1 MENIVQ
7 INEFSFDAFVLFL
20 KNLSVKDTSLFYS
33 YDFQKNASISL
44 GPSAFV
50 IFLENKGNNKTLE
63 LLVSVRRGVVISS
76 KLHNNINNEF
86 IFIHNLVSILTKVE
100 ISQLEFIKKQE
111 QKGSDVLSMIKFYF
125 TYLDSIS
132 NQKLFQAFQSDYWI
146 KDPLC
151 IGTFQD

>member
-7 INEFSFDAFVLFL
+7 INEFSFDAFGLFL
-20 KNLSVKDTSLFYS
+20 KNLSLNDKSLFYS
-33 YDFQKNASISL
+33 YDFHKNALISL

-50 IFLENKGNNKTLE
+50 IFLENKRISKTLE
-63 LLVSVRRGVVISS
+63 LLVSIRRGVVISS

-86 IFIHNLVSILTKVE
+86 ILIHNLVSILTKVE
-100 ISQLEFIKKQE
+100 ISQLELIKNQE

-132 NQKLFQAFQSDYWI
+132 NQKISQAFQSDYWI
-146 KDPLC
+146 KNPLY
-151 IGTFQD
+151 IGTIQE

>member
-7 INEFSFDAFVLFL
+7 VNEFSFDAFVLFL

-76 KLHNNINNEF
+76 KLRNNINYEF
-86 IFIHNLVSILTKVE
+86 ILILDMLSILTEVK
-100 ISQLEFIKKQE
+100 ISQLELIEKQE
-111 QKGSDVLSMIKFYF
+111 KNGSDALSKIKFYF